1 MNHQEQ
7 WTSKIGFIL
16 AAAGSAIGL
25 GAIWKFPYMT
35 GTNGGGLFLLLFL
48 ILTTFIGAPILI
60 AEFIIGRRSQKDA
73 VRAYRGLAPKTPWY
87 FLGYMGVA
95 ASFILLSFYSVVGGW
110 ILSYLYRSFTGSL
123 SDLSQQDYGQLFE
136 KIISN
141 PLEVIIAQF
150 VFMVL
155 TIWVVQGG
163 VQQGI
168 ERASRYMMPALFI
181 LFIVLLIRSVTLEGA
196 WKGVEFFLKPNFSEM
211 TGETVLLALGQSFF
225 ALSVGISV
233 MVTYASYL
241 SKTENITKSAF
252 SVVIL
257 NIFISIL
264 AGLVIFPAVF
274 ALGFE
279 PGAGPGLVFVVL
291 PAVFNEMAFGG
302 IFLIIFLVLLLFAT
316 LTSAFSILEIVVAA
330 IAKDRKE
337 KRGIISWNS
346 GILIFL
352 VGVPSA
358 LSFGILSDIKFFGKT
373 FFDLAD
379 YVVSN
384 LALPLGSLF
393 ISLFVGYKLPRDVV
407 RDELNL
413 GTNGLGILFDIWY
426 FSIRYIVPIAIIAVF
441 LHTIGLV

>member
-1 MNHQEQ
+1 MKQPEQ

-48 ILTTFIGAPILI
+48 LFTLFIGTPILL
-60 AEFIIGRRSQKDA
+60 AEFIIGRSSGKDA
-73 VRAYRGLAPKTPWY
+73 VRAYRQLAPKTPWY
-87 FLGYMGVA
+87 FLGYMGVI

-110 ILSYLYRSFTGSL
+110 ILSYLFRSFTGSL
-123 SDLSQQDYGQLFE
+123 SGLSQQEYGTLFE

-141 PLEVIIAQF
+141 PVEVIIAQF
-150 VFMVL
+150 AFMIL

-163 VQQGI
+163 VQKGI

-181 LFIVLLIRSVTLEGA
+181 LFIVLMVRSLTLEGA
-196 WKGVEFFLKPNFSEM
+196 WEGVEFFLKPNFSNM
-211 TGETVLLALGQSFF
+211 TGETILLALGQAFF

-241 SKTENITKSAF
+241 SKEENMTKSAL
-252 SVVIL
+252 SVAGL
-257 NIFISIL
+257 NVFICIL

-291 PAVFNEMAFGG
+291 PAVFNEIALGG
-302 IFLIIFLVLLLFAT
+302 IFLTIFLILLLFAT
-316 LTSAFSILEIVVAA
+316 LTSAFSILEIVVAS
-330 IAKDRKE
+330 IAKDQTE
-337 KRGIISWNS
+337 KRKIISWNS
-346 GILIFL
+346 GLLIFL

-358 LSFGILSDIKFFGKT
+358 LSFGVLSDVKLFGKSI
-373 FFDLAD
+373 FDLAD
-379 YVVSN
+379 YLVSN
-384 LALPLGSLF
+384 LALPLGALF
-393 ISLFVGYKLPRDVV
+393 ISLFVGYKIPRKLVKQ
-407 RDELNL
+407 ELE
-413 GTNGLGILFDIWY
+413 NGSKGIGLLFNIWY
-426 FSIRYIVPIAIIAVF
+426 FLIRYIVPIAIIAVF
-441 LHTIGLV
+441 LNTIGFL